1 MGNFPLF
8 AHPGCPLNDYTKC
21 RYATTTRMQKRVAD
35 SVEARTG
42 YFAIEL
48 ANHVRAEMTASMH
61 AALYRF
67 TFPSEPVVRYPTP
80 EGNVTAHS
88 SPVLLID
95 LQDLGGTSL
104 SNSAGCQ
111 VYPESGRMIG
121 EGTFM
126 PSFGRGTYK
135 AYFCADFKG
144 AEIRQGGVFTG
155 DNPVTNITYMNVVN
169 RGFSNPSGSGGT
181 WLQFEKASTDQILA
195 RVGISFKSTDQACRN
210 AEHEIP
216 DLDFDGT
223 VARAEDAWR
232 EKLGVVQ
239 VDREGVSTELQT
251 VFWSGLY
258 RSLVAPQNYTGENP
272 LWESE
277 EPYFDSF
284 YCIWDSFR
292 AQHPLL
298 TILDPGAQTE
308 MVRALIDIYRH
319 VGWSY

>member
-1 MGNFPLF
+1 ML
-8 AHPGCPLNDYTKC
+8 
-21 RYATTTRMQKRVAD
+21 KRIPD

-42 YFAIEL
+42 YFSIDL
-48 ANHVRAEMTASMH
+48 ASHVRAEMTASMR

-67 TFPSEPVVRYPTP
+67 TFPADHVVSYPTP
-80 EGNVTAHS
+80 EGNITAHS
-88 SPVLLID
+88 GPLLLID

-104 SNSAGCQ
+104 SFGAGCQ
-111 VYPESGRMIG
+111 IYPESGRMIG

-126 PSFGRGTYK
+126 PSFGRGTYV

-144 AEIRQGGVFTG
+144 AKIRQGGVFTG
-155 DNPVTNITYMNVVN
+155 DHPVTNATYMNGVD

-181 WLQFEKASTDQILA
+181 WLQFEQSPTDQILA

-210 AEHEIP
+210 AETEIR
-216 DLDFDGT
+216 DFDFEDT

-232 EKLGVVQ
+232 EKLGAVQ
-239 VDREGVSTELQT
+239 VDSTGVSKELQT

-258 RSLVAPQNYTGENP
+258 RSLVSPQNYTGENP
-272 LWESE
+272 LWESA
-277 EPYFDSF
+277 EPYYDSF

-292 AQHPLL
+292 AQHPML

-308 MVRALIDIYRH
+308 MVRALVDIYRH
-319 VGWSY
+319 VGWSSRACGFRLSKCRIDWS